1 MPEKQE
7 MEYAK
12 LEGKG
17 CLYKNENKTT
27 ETLPDFKGKLAGI
40 NINKLAEFA
49 AADGNVDILLSGW
62 SEVDKNDAPRVGMK
76 PSLAR
81 PKESAAAVAN
91 DPFAA

>member
-12 LEGKG
+12 REGKG
-17 CLYKNENKTT
+17 WLYKNENKTT
-27 ETLPDFKGKLAGI
+27 ETHPDFKGKLAGI
-40 NINKLAEFA
+40 NSNKLAEFA
-49 AADGNVDILLSGW
+49 DADGNVDILLSGW

-81 PKESAAAVAN
+81 PKESAEAVAN